1 MANLMITLKATP
13 KFFKWKNLDEKNTT
27 NYRIIEKTKI
37 PISNIQIS
45 DVKCNFDKSNVN
57 VKCNVDVKSNVDV
70 EGNNNTVINIKRQYN

>member
-37 PISNIQIS
+37 RISNIQINS
-45 DVKCNFDKSNVN
+45 CLIETFKLSM
-57 VKCNVDVKSNVDV
+57 
-70 EGNNNTVINIKRQYN
+70 